1 MGYGLLQAG
10 QQTRKEALQGMGQA
24 AQEEAQREA
33 EQQQINAQETA
44 RRESEQGAFAGM
56 NLAALAMSVAA
67 MF

>member
-24 AQEEAQREA
+24 ANQEAQREA
-33 EQQQINAQETA
+33 EQQQIDAQETA
-44 RRESEQGAFAGM
+44 QRKTEQGTFTAM
-56 NLAALAMSVAA
+56 NISALALEIAS

>member
-10 QQTRKEALQGMGQA
+10 QQTRKEAMQGMGQA

-33 EQQQINAQETA
+33 EQQQIDAQETA
-44 RRESEQGAFAGM
+44 QRETEQGAFAGL
-56 NLAALAMSVAA
+56 NIAGLAMSVAA